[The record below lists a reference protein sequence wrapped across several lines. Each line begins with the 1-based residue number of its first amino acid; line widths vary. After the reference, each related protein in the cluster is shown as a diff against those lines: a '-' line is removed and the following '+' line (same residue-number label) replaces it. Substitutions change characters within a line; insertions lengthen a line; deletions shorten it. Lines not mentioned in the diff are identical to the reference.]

1 MNQPLVISYIR
12 FSTARQAA
20 GDSLRRQTA
29 AAKDWCQKRGW
40 TLDEKLS
47 SRDLGVSGFNKDN
60 VSKGALSIF
69 LERVRDGHIPAGS
82 YLIVENLDRLTRAE
96 LPVAVSLLLSIVGA
110 DIICVTLQDG
120 QEWTKERLSNPADFM
135 LSIML
140 LHRGHDE
147 SKVKSLRI
155 REVHDNARKEQDR
168 SVFGRA
174 PGWLRRTPDGKA
186 WEAVPELA
194 KVVKDV
200 FELVASGYG
209 GVAVARRANEEKWPV
224 PSLSAKE
231 NGTTWHVTF
240 PAKLVRNRAVL
251 GELEFHVNRDGQST
265 STGEVVKDW
274 YPQIVDEDLFF
285 RANAAIDARRGKPN
299 RRDAT
304 YRNIFQGIIF
314 CGHCGATMARKAKAG
329 GKKNSQ
335 WYAQYVCSDRH
346 RGASDCPSVNA
357 KELEV
362 GLIPPIFRLFTEQLG
377 DDARLE
383 PMRKELV
390 AVKGEL
396 DELRRRRDRL
406 ADAIEQADDSIP
418 VLVRRL
424 SECEQLIP
432 PLERREI
439 LLKTQLSAATYIPDD
454 DTDADAVL
462 RALYSEDAVSEK
474 LRSDTHL
481 KMMLIIDALWVWPQE
496 LAVVQWKSANLLA
509 PLYLYK
515 PEKKRTGRAA
525 AKPIVIPDSF
535 PFNQRYLAAL
545 QGDINFPERRQP
557 TLADGAV
564 IHKAKKLKVVKDDE
578 NSII

>member
-12 FSTARQAA
+12 FSTVRQAA

-186 WEAVPELA
+186 WEAVPELS
-194 KVVKDV
+194 KVVKEV

-224 PSLSAKE
+224 PSLSAQE

-304 YRNIFQGIIF
+304 YRNIFQGLIF

-396 DELRRRRDRL
+396 NELQRRRDRL

-432 PLERREI
+432 PLKKRET
-439 LLKTQLSAATYIPDD
+439 LLMVQISAATYIPDD
-454 DTDADAVL
+454 DADADAVL
-462 RALYSEDAVSEK
+462 QALYSDDAVSEK
-474 LRSDTHL
+474 LRSETHL
-481 KMMLIIDALWVWPQE
+481 KMILIIDSLWVWPQE

-515 PEKKRTGRAA
+515 PEKKRKGRAA
-525 AKPIVIPDSF
+525 AKPIVMPESF
-535 PFNQRYLAAL
+535 PLNQRYLDAL
-545 QGDINFPERRQP
+545 QGDFKFPKRRQP
-557 TLADGAV
+557 VLAEGAIV
-564 IHKAKKLKVVKDDE
+564 LKEKNSAKVVGG
-578 NSII
+578 

>member
-1 MNQPLVISYIR
+1 MNQPLVISYVR
-12 FSTARQAA
+12 FSTTRQAA
-20 GDSLRRQTA
+20 GDSLRRQTTA
-29 AAKDWCQKRGW
+29 ARDWCQKRGW

-47 SRDLGVSGFNKDN
+47 GRDLGVSGFNQDN
-60 VSKGALSIF
+60 VSKGALSVF
-69 LERVRDGHIPAGS
+69 LDKVKDGHIPAGT

-96 LPVAVSLLLSIVGA
+96 LPVAVSLLLNIVGA

-120 QEWTKERLSNPADFM
+120 QEWTKERLANPADFM

-155 REVHDNARKEQDR
+155 RDVHENARKEQDR

-194 KVVKDV
+194 KVVNGV
-200 FELVASGYG
+200 FDLVASGYG
-209 GVAVARRANEEKWPV
+209 GVAIARRGNEEKWPV

-251 GELEFHVNRDGQST
+251 GELEFHVNRDGRST
-265 STGEVVKDW
+265 PTGEVVRDW

-285 RANAAIDARRGKPN
+285 RANAAIDARRGKPK

-304 YRNIFQGIIF
+304 YRNLFQGIIF

-329 GKKNSQ
+329 GKKNSKG
-335 WYAQYVCSDRH
+335 YAQYVCSDRH
-346 RGASDCPSVNA
+346 RGASDCPSINA
-357 KELEV
+357 KELEI
-362 GLIPPIFRLFTEQLG
+362 GLIPPIFQLFMEQLG
-377 DDARLE
+377 DDARLD

-390 AVKGEL
+390 AVQGEL
-396 DELRRRRDRL
+396 DDLRRRRDRL
-406 ADAIEQADDSIP
+406 ADAIEQANAPIS

-424 SECEQLIP
+424 SECEQSIP
-432 PLERREI
+432 PLEARKTVLKAQ
-439 LLKTQLSAATYIPDD
+439 LLAATYIPDND
-454 DTDADAVL
+454 NDADAVL
-462 RALYSEDAVSEK
+462 RALYSDDMDSEK

-481 KMMLIIDALWVWPQE
+481 KMMLIIEALWVWPQE
-496 LAVVQWKSANLLA
+496 LAVVQWKSANLLS
-509 PLYLYK
+509 PLYLYR

-525 AKPIVIPDSF
+525 MKPIVLPESL
-535 PFNQRYLAAL
+535 PLNQRYLDAIL
-545 QGDINFPERRQP
+545 GNIQFPVKRQP
-557 TLADGAV
+557 IISDGAV
-564 IHKAKKLKVVKDDE
+564 IHKKMTKANDK
-578 NSII
+578 